1 MYPRRVTFSFELDK
15 KAMTHLKERSSYNH
29 NYYELD
35 LNVYGDYIMP
45 EKCNILYEECRG
57 RLVYQSIRNALR
69 CRAISYYS
77 LGYFEGDKF
86 QPMFTWLDE
95 CKHLDFIMEG

>member
-1 MYPRRVTFSFELDK
+1 MYGRYATFSFELDK

-35 LNVYGDYIMP
+35 LSVYGDYIIA
-45 EKCNILYEECRG
+45 EKCNILYEECTDDDFE
-57 RLVYQSIRNALR
+57 A
-69 CRAISYYS
+69 YYS

-86 QPMFTWLDE
+86 QAMFTWLDE
-95 CKHLDFIMEG
+95 CKYLDFIMEG

>member
-35 LNVYGDYIMP
+35 LNAYGDYILA
-45 EKCNILYEECRG
+45 EKCNILYEEC
-57 RLVYQSIRNALR
+57 NDDDFEA
-69 CRAISYYS
+69 YYS
-77 LGYFEGDKF
+77 LGYFEGSKF
-86 QPMFTWLDE
+86 QPMFTWLDD

>member
-1 MYPRRVTFSFELDK
+1 MYPRRVTFSFQLDK

-35 LNVYGDYIMP
+35 LNACGDYIIA
-45 EKCNILYEECRG
+45 EKCNILYEEC
-57 RLVYQSIRNALR
+57 SDDDFEA
-69 CRAISYYS
+69 YYS
-77 LGYFEGDKF
+77 LGYFEGDEF

-95 CKHLDFIMEG
+95 CKRLDFIMK

>member
-1 MYPRRVTFSFELDK
+1 MYGRTATFKFELDK
-15 KAMTHLKERSSYNH
+15 RAMTHLKERSSYNH

-35 LNVYGDYIMP
+35 LNTYGDYIIA
-45 EKCNILYEECRG
+45 EKCNILYEER
-57 RLVYQSIRNALR
+57 SDDDFEA
-69 CRAISYYS
+69 YYS

-86 QPMFTWLDE
+86 QAMFTWLDE